1 MVCLILFYTQLY
13 SFFIDSL
20 LSEKEKFNLKVF
32 GVSML
37 VLFLFT
43 LPIPFILIPISKFI
57 KWSHEQSVYIED
69 KKTKMVYFI
78 FNK

>member
-1 MVCLILFYTQLY
+1 
-13 SFFIDSL
+13 
-20 LSEKEKFNLKVF
+20 
-32 GVSML
+32 ML

-69 KKTKMVYFI
+69 KKNKNGI
-78 FNK
+78 FYIQ